1 MESRITPLLTLS
13 ALKASNAN
21 DQTLESKPESQQT
34 TQQQLI
40 GYPSL
45 TDSFTKGSRK
55 PGTSSTRL
63 GEASPISQTQSFHQ
77 RFAER
82 RKCWEASERARKT
95 SSRIRTAN

>member
-63 GEASPISQTQSFHQ
+63 GETMPLSNLSDTVLPPTI
-77 RFAER
+77 
-82 RKCWEASERARKT
+82 C
-95 SSRIRTAN
+95 RTPKMLGSK